1 MIELPV
7 FRFVAFLRAIN
18 VGGHTVTM
26 ETLRRQF
33 TALGFRGVETFIAS
47 GNVIFT
53 TSGEDE
59 SAIRRKVEGRLLNA
73 LGYEVRTFLR
83 TDAEVGGVARYAPF
97 TPAEIASARTLCVV
111 FLAERPSAA
120 ATKALMSYRTDVDD
134 FQVKGRDVYWLCQ
147 VGQSESPF
155 ATKAGFEK
163 VLRVQGTVRG
173 MKTVTKLAAKYDL

>member
-1 MIELPV
+1 V

-26 ETLRRQF
+26 EMLRRQF
-33 TALGFRGVETFIAS
+33 SSLGFKDVETFIAS

-53 TSGEDE
+53 SSGKDE
-59 SAIRRKVEGRLLNA
+59 SALRRKIEGRLLNA

-83 TDAEVGGVARYAPF
+83 TDSEVGGVARYAPF
-97 TPAEIASARTLCVV
+97 TPARIASARTLCVV
-111 FLAERPSAA
+111 FLAEPPSPAA
-120 ATKALMSYRTDVDD
+120 KKALMAHRSDADD
-134 FQVKGRDVYWLCQ
+134 FHVNGRDVYWLCQ

-163 VLRVQGTVRG
+163 TLKMPGTVRG
-173 MKTVTKLAAKYDL
+173 MKTMMKLTARFGL